1 MATRAWWSSLVF
13 PLPLPTDFFPCLCYA
28 GPMGKACAFR
38 PHDHVVYPG
47 QGVGQVQEI
56 SEKTFK
62 NETLLYYVIYL
73 EESDMTV
80 LIPVDKAQ
88 ELGIRTIV
96 KRKEAERA
104 LRFLSE
110 DFDPSPLDWKMRYQ
124 VNLNL
129 FKSGGILDNAA
140 VVRSLYHRSKVK
152 ELPIQERRL
161 YDSAYRIFQDEMC
174 FALGL
179 RPPEVETLIH
189 GYLEK
194 AKENPVVSGTVDVP
208 G

>member
-1 MATRAWWSSLVF
+1 
-13 PLPLPTDFFPCLCYA
+13 
-28 GPMGKACAFR
+28 MGKACAFR

-110 DFDPSPLDWKMRYQ
+110 D
-124 VNLNL
+124 
-129 FKSGGILDNAA
+129 
-140 VVRSLYHRSKVK
+140 
-152 ELPIQERRL
+152 
-161 YDSAYRIFQDEMC
+161 
-174 FALGL
+174 
-179 RPPEVETLIH
+179 
-189 GYLEK
+189 
-194 AKENPVVSGTVDVP
+194 
-208 G
+208 